1 MAISN
6 KSVEFMSN
14 SFEKGRSIP
23 GQSLTSDPDNPAPYE
38 RPPEYTSV
46 HEASE
51 YIFNNLIQEET
62 YVPLMQLLLDDMPI
76 MDIAQT
82 LVFKGFTEGK
92 WNPDLMLMLAEPVAY
107 MLLALAER
115 AGIDPVIYRGEDEDD
130 LEEEEVLGVTFEKE
144 KVERMRKM
152 RDTGAVPKGVLTKKI
167 EEAITDI
174 APPESLLQEIKSQE
188 ETGEVPIPGSLLAP
202 PAEEEA

>member
-1 MAISN
+1 MNQDYLNVITN
-6 KSVEFMSN
+6 T
-14 SFEKGRSIP
+14 GRPIP

-38 RPPEYTSV
+38 QPPEYTSV

>member
-1 MAISN
+1 MNQDYLNVITN
-6 KSVEFMSN
+6 T
-14 SFEKGRSIP
+14 GRPIP

-38 RPPEYTSV
+38 QPPQFTSV

-51 YIFNNLIQEET
+51 HIFSNMIKEEN
-62 YVPLMQLLLDDMPI
+62 YVPLMRLLLDDMPI

-82 LVFKGFTEGK
+82 LIFTGFTEGK

-115 AGIDPVIYRGEDEDD
+115 AGIDPVIYRGEDEDEI
-130 LEEEEVLGVTFEKE
+130 EEEEILGVTFEKE

-152 RDTGAVPKGVLTKKI
+152 RQTGVVPKGVLTKKM

-174 APPESLLQEIKSQE
+174 EPPESLLQEIKQQE
-188 ETGEVPIPGSLLAP
+188 ETGEVPVPGSLLAP
-202 PAEEEA
+202 PAEEEEA

>member
-1 MAISN
+1 MNQDYLNVITN
-6 KSVEFMSN
+6 T
-14 SFEKGRSIP
+14 GRPIP

-38 RPPEYTSV
+38 QPPEYTSV

-51 YIFNNLIQEET
+51 YIFNNLIQEEN
-62 YVPLMQLLLDDMPI
+62 YVPLMRLLLDDMPI

-82 LVFKGFTEGK
+82 LIFTGFTEGK
-92 WNPDLMLMLAEPVAY
+92 WTPDLMLMLAEPVAY

-115 AGIDPVIYRGEDEDD
+115 AGIDPVIYRDEDEDD
-130 LEEEEVLGVTFEKE
+130 LEEEEILGVTFEKE
-144 KVERMRKM
+144 KVDRMRKM
-152 RDTGAVPKGVLTKKI
+152 RDTGVVPKGVLTKKM

-174 APPESLLQEIKSQE
+174 EPPESLLNEIKLQE

-202 PAEEEA
+202 PPEEEEEA

>member
-1 MAISN
+1 MNQDYLNVITN
-6 KSVEFMSN
+6 T
-14 SFEKGRSIP
+14 GRPIP

-38 RPPEYTSV
+38 QPPQYTSV

-82 LVFKGFTEGK
+82 LVFKGFTESK